1 MWTAR
6 HPGGKRL
13 AMAPEAAARVIEQL
27 RRPAV
32 STVLLGLGVALASW
46 WHELREPAP
55 NLDPSA
61 QAGLYLAIHDGI
73 NFGSDI
79 VFTYGPLGFLTTAS
93 GWFTDLQAIAFVW
106 LSTIYVLL
114 ACALVWALRRT
125 FGALAAVGI
134 AFLTL
139 ALLGVDI
146 NAALALGAIVGFE
159 ALRRERPR
167 LIVPTIVLA
176 GSLLA
181 AIETLIKVSVGPAL
195 FVVLLIALVG
205 AHSSRR
211 QLLAFAGLFAE
222 VLLLWWLSGQAI
234 ADLPAY
240 VANSRELIS
249 GYSEAIGFRD
259 PSDVNQTVSLI
270 AAALMV
276 PALVAAAATV
286 PYRDRLARWAG
297 IVIAT
302 ALGFSLF
309 KEGSILAERHHFGEC
324 FGTALVVWIALP
336 WPSSPRTVAVAG
348 IGAAMFLAVGT
359 FSLYKPGTD
368 APLDRF
374 EVRANLE
381 RAVTEAGDLFHP
393 AERERAAEATRVL
406 MKAGYRLDDRMLSQ
420 VEGHTVA
427 VDPWEVAAAWAYEL
441 DWDPLPVFQNY
452 AAYTE
457 GLDRINSERAAAA
470 AGPDRI
476 LRLNAI
482 EILPGSAHRGYLNR
496 WQGWDPPGQA
506 LAALCNF
513 EALSTSKVWQVLGRV
528 PERCGEPELIS
539 SFGSSYGEAVDV
551 PAPGPDEVVFAR
563 IDGAG
568 VSGLESLRTL
578 LWRSEFRFAVFD
590 NGRKWRLVPGTA
602 GDGLL
607 LRGDPKLTGKG
618 EFAQAPQTTTLELGG
633 PSGDLRYDFY
643 SMSIERTPG
652 ERARA
657 GGRS

>member
-1 MWTAR
+1 
-6 HPGGKRL
+6 
-13 AMAPEAAARVIEQL
+13 MAEAASRFVEQL

-32 STVLLGLGVALASW
+32 FAVLAGVLVALATW
-46 WHELREPAP
+46 FQAFQEPAP

-61 QAGLYLAIHDGI
+61 QAGLYLAIHGGLH
-73 NFGSDI
+73 FGTDI

-106 LSTIYVLL
+106 LSAVYVLL
-114 ACALVWALRRT
+114 ACALVWSLRRT
-125 FGALAAVGI
+125 FGALAAVAI
-134 AFLTL
+134 AFVTL
-139 ALLGVDI
+139 ALLGTDI
-146 NAALALGAIVGFE
+146 NVALALGAIVSFE
-159 ALRRERPR
+159 ALRSQRPR
-167 LIVPTIVLA
+167 FVVPTIVVA

-181 AIETLIKVSVGPAL
+181 AIETLIKVSIGPAL
-195 FVVLLIALVG
+195 FVVFLIALLG
-205 AHSSRR
+205 ARSSRR
-211 QLLAFAGLFAE
+211 QLLAFGGLFLAE
-222 VLLLWWLSGQAI
+222 LLLLWLLSGQAMG
-234 ADLPAY
+234 DLPAY

-249 GYSEAIGFRD
+249 GYSEAIGLRD
-259 PSDVNQTVSLI
+259 PDNANQTVSLI

-276 PALVAAAATV
+276 PALVAAAAMV
-286 PYRDRLARWAG
+286 PYRDRAAKWAG
-297 IVIAT
+297 IAIAL

-336 WPSSPRTVAVAG
+336 WASSRRAVAIAG
-348 IGAAMFLAVGT
+348 VGAAVLLAVGT
-359 FSLYKPGTD
+359 FSLYQHEAD
-368 APLDRF
+368 AALDRF
-374 EVRANLE
+374 QVRTNLE
-381 RAVTEAGDLFHP
+381 RSVSEASDLFRP
-393 AERERAAEATRVL
+393 AERERAAEVTREL
-406 MKAGYRLDDRMLSQ
+406 MKAGYGLDDRMLSQ

-427 VDPWEVAAAWAYEL
+427 IDPWEVAAAWAYEL
-441 DWDPLPVFQNY
+441 DWDPQPVFQNY

-457 GLDRINSERAAAA
+457 ELDRINSERIASA
-470 AGPDRI
+470 AGPERI

-482 EILPGSAHRGYLNR
+482 EILPGFVHRGYADR

-506 LAALCNF
+506 LATLCNF

-539 SFGSSYGEAVDV
+539 SVDSSYGEAVDV
-551 PAPGPDEVVFAR
+551 PAPGPDEVVVAR

-568 VSGLESLRTL
+568 VGGLESLRTL

-590 NGRKWRLVPGTA
+590 NGRRWRLVPGTA

-618 EFAQAPQTTTLELGG
+618 EFAQAPQTTTLALDG

-643 SMSIERTPG
+643 SMNVQRTAS
-652 ERARA
+652 ERARTGA
-657 GGRS
+657 GS